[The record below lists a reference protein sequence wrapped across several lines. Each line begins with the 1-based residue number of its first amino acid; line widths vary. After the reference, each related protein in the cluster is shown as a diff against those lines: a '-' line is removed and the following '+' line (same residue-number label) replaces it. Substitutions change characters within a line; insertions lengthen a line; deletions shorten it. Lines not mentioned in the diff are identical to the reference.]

1 MWGFHPDDSLGD
13 RITKFKLIIS
23 MRVSVG
29 SCSGLMHT
37 AHTNCSLIQKERAQY
52 GPIASTART
61 AGLETMCG
69 QMREHSLQQ
78 NPTDCLDPSAHRGTS
93 VLPSF
98 QKEHMSRYSF

>member
-37 AHTNCSLIQKERAQY
+37 AHTNCSLIQKERGTVWSYRQHSQDCGAGDNVWPDERAQPPAEPY
-52 GPIASTART
+52 
-61 AGLETMCG
+61 
-69 QMREHSLQQ
+69 
-78 NPTDCLDPSAHRGTS
+78 
-93 VLPSF
+93 
-98 QKEHMSRYSF
+98 